1 MRELSID
8 IETYSDR
15 DLTRVGVYAYA
26 DSPAFRIL
34 LFAYAFDDGPVQIVD
49 FEHGEKLPDTV
60 VKALADPEIIKTA
73 YNANFERVCISV
85 SSGFGYFRYLPPEQW
100 RCTAVA
106 ASELGLPNT
115 LDGVA
120 QALHLSFQKDKR
132 GKDLI
137 NYFCKPNPKRE
148 SNQQALMDMDAEKWE
163 EFKEYCKQ
171 DVEVERAIKKKISR
185 FPMPESEQKLWELDQ
200 RINDRGICID
210 RKLVENAISFS
221 DAYVSRAE
229 AQFSLLTGI
238 ENPKSVVQIKNWLKK
253 ELGEDISSAD
263 KKALAELRAR
273 TMNPRV
279 KEVLRLRALIAKSSV
294 SKYEAMK
301 RSLCDDGRIRGT
313 MQFYGA
319 NRTGRWAGRIIQPQN
334 FPQNHLPDLKEARE
348 TLKEGNL
355 DWFETLYGDVT
366 QVLSELIRT
375 AIIPKSGHRFIV
387 SDFSAIE
394 ARVIAY
400 LADENWRI
408 KLFKDNGDIY
418 CSSASQMFKVPVV
431 KNGIN
436 GHLRQKGKIAEL
448 ACIAEGQIVLTD
460 KGLVPIEDV
469 TTEMKVWDGE
479 NWIEHKGVVCRGEK
493 EVISYGGLE
502 ATKDHIV
509 WAEIKGKP
517 RKVYFGIAATCGAHL
532 IQTGNGRNPVRLDRN
547 NQSGKE
553 MEREMEP
560 LLCFNQMRRMRKSA
574 VDEFRKFKNRKIKRV
589 PKLFTTKSRTEL
601 VRSEIYG
608 GETTLHESE
617 GQKLQKL
624 WSQRHRV
631 SVCKRNRC
639 LYIHD
644 RNTRITGA
652 RNGVRPDRCKW
663 PLRTGESTLGNT
675 PGELSESK
683 KILRKVK
690 VYDLLNAG
698 PNHRFTVSNVLVHN
712 CGYGGGVGALKAMG
726 ALEMGLEESELQPI
740 VDKWRNSNP
749 HITEYWRTVETA
761 AVNAINDKP
770 SRIAHGISFQKRANI
785 LFVTLPSGRKIAYVK
800 PRIGENKFGGQSICY
815 MGLDTAKHWTELE
828 TWGGK
833 LVENIV
839 QAVARDCLAE
849 SLKRLEKVG
858 YRAVFHVHD
867 EVIIE
872 APEDFG
878 SLEDVTK
885 IMSQPMPWT
894 EGLPLNAAGFE
905 CEFYQKD

>member
-148 SNQQALMDMDAEKWE
+148 SNQQALMDMDAENWE
-163 EFKEYCKQ
+163 AFKEYCKQ

-185 FPMPESEQKLWELDQ
+185 FPVPESEQKLWELDQ
-200 RINDRGICID
+200 KINDRGICID
-210 RKLVENAISFS
+210 KKLVENAISFS
-221 DAYVSRAE
+221 DAYINLAE
-229 AQFSLLTGI
+229 ARFSLLTGI

-253 ELGEDISSAD
+253 ELGEDIPSAD

-273 TMNPRV
+273 TVNPRV

-294 SKYEAMK
+294 SKYEAMQ
-301 RSLCDDGRIRGT
+301 RSLCYDGRIRGT

-366 QVLSELIRT
+366 PVLSELIRT
-375 AIIPKSGHRFIV
+375 AIIPKPGHRFIV

-431 KNGIN
+431 KNGVN

-448 ACIAEGQIVLTD
+448 A
-460 KGLVPIEDV
+460 
-469 TTEMKVWDGE
+469 
-479 NWIEHKGVVCRGEK
+479 
-493 EVISYGGLE
+493 
-502 ATKDHIV
+502 
-509 WAEIKGKP
+509 
-517 RKVYFGIAATCGAHL
+517 
-532 IQTGNGRNPVRLDRN
+532 
-547 NQSGKE
+547 
-553 MEREMEP
+553 
-560 LLCFNQMRRMRKSA
+560 
-574 VDEFRKFKNRKIKRV
+574 
-589 PKLFTTKSRTEL
+589 
-601 VRSEIYG
+601 
-608 GETTLHESE
+608 
-617 GQKLQKL
+617 
-624 WSQRHRV
+624 
-631 SVCKRNRC
+631 
-639 LYIHD
+639 
-644 RNTRITGA
+644 
-652 RNGVRPDRCKW
+652 
-663 PLRTGESTLGNT
+663 
-675 PGELSESK
+675 
-683 KILRKVK
+683 
-690 VYDLLNAG
+690 
-698 PNHRFTVSNVLVHN
+698 

-740 VDKWRNSNP
+740 VDKWRASNP

-770 SRIAHGISFQKRANI
+770 SRIEHGINFQKRANI

-849 SLKRLEKVG
+849 SLKRLEKAG
-858 YRAVFHVHD
+858 YRTVFHVHD

-872 APEDFG
+872 APEGFG
-878 SLEDVTK
+878 SLEEVTE
-885 IMSQPMPWT
+885 IMGQPMPWA

>member
-15 DLTRVGVYAYA
+15 DLTKVGVYAYA

-34 LFAYAFDDGPVQIVD
+34 LFAYSFDDGPVQIVD
-49 FEHGEKLPDTV
+49 FEHGEKLPDKV
-60 VKALADPEIIKTA
+60 VKALTDPEIIKTA

-85 SSGFGYFRYLPPEQW
+85 SGGFGYFRYLPPEQW

-120 QALHLSFQKDKR
+120 QALHLSYQKDKR

-137 NYFCKPNPKRE
+137 KYFCKPNPKRE
-148 SNQQALMDMDAEKWE
+148 SNQQTLMDMDTENWE
-163 EFKEYCKQ
+163 AFKEYCKQ

-185 FPMPESEQKLWELDQ
+185 FPVPESEQKLWELDQ
-200 RINDRGICID
+200 KINDRGICID
-210 RKLVENAISFS
+210 KKLVENAISFS
-221 DAYVSRAE
+221 DAYINLAE
-229 AQFSLLTGI
+229 ARFSLLTGI

-253 ELGEDISSAD
+253 ELGEDILSAD

-273 TMNPRV
+273 TVNPRV

-301 RSLCDDGRIRGT
+301 RSLCYDGRIRGT

-355 DWFETLYGDVT
+355 EWFETLYGDVT
-366 QVLSELIRT
+366 PVLSELIRT

-418 CSSASQMFKVPVV
+418 CSSASQMFKVPVA

-448 ACIAEGQIVLTD
+448 A
-460 KGLVPIEDV
+460 
-469 TTEMKVWDGE
+469 
-479 NWIEHKGVVCRGEK
+479 
-493 EVISYGGLE
+493 
-502 ATKDHIV
+502 
-509 WAEIKGKP
+509 
-517 RKVYFGIAATCGAHL
+517 
-532 IQTGNGRNPVRLDRN
+532 
-547 NQSGKE
+547 
-553 MEREMEP
+553 
-560 LLCFNQMRRMRKSA
+560 
-574 VDEFRKFKNRKIKRV
+574 
-589 PKLFTTKSRTEL
+589 
-601 VRSEIYG
+601 
-608 GETTLHESE
+608 
-617 GQKLQKL
+617 
-624 WSQRHRV
+624 
-631 SVCKRNRC
+631 
-639 LYIHD
+639 
-644 RNTRITGA
+644 
-652 RNGVRPDRCKW
+652 
-663 PLRTGESTLGNT
+663 
-675 PGELSESK
+675 
-683 KILRKVK
+683 
-690 VYDLLNAG
+690 
-698 PNHRFTVSNVLVHN
+698 

-800 PRIGENKFGGQSICY
+800 PRIGENKFGGQNICY

-849 SLKRLEKVG
+849 SLKRLEKAG
-858 YRAVFHVHD
+858 YRTVFHVHD

-872 APEDFG
+872 APEGFG
-878 SLEDVTK
+878 SLEKVTE
-885 IMSQPMPWT
+885 IMSRSMPWA

>member
-60 VKALADPEIIKTA
+60 VKALTDPEIIKTA

-185 FPMPESEQKLWELDQ
+185 FPIPESEQKLWELDQ

-210 RKLVENAISFS
+210 EKLVENAISFS
-221 DAYVSRAE
+221 GAYVSRAA

-394 ARVIAY
+394 ARIIAY

-431 KNGIN
+431 KNGVN

-448 ACIAEGQIVLTD
+448 ACG
-460 KGLVPIEDV
+460 
-469 TTEMKVWDGE
+469 
-479 NWIEHKGVVCRGEK
+479 
-493 EVISYGGLE
+493 
-502 ATKDHIV
+502 
-509 WAEIKGKP
+509 
-517 RKVYFGIAATCGAHL
+517 
-532 IQTGNGRNPVRLDRN
+532 
-547 NQSGKE
+547 
-553 MEREMEP
+553 
-560 LLCFNQMRRMRKSA
+560 
-574 VDEFRKFKNRKIKRV
+574 
-589 PKLFTTKSRTEL
+589 
-601 VRSEIYG
+601 
-608 GETTLHESE
+608 
-617 GQKLQKL
+617 
-624 WSQRHRV
+624 
-631 SVCKRNRC
+631 
-639 LYIHD
+639 
-644 RNTRITGA
+644 
-652 RNGVRPDRCKW
+652 
-663 PLRTGESTLGNT
+663 
-675 PGELSESK
+675 
-683 KILRKVK
+683 
-690 VYDLLNAG
+690 YD
-698 PNHRFTVSNVLVHN
+698 
-712 CGYGGGVGALKAMG
+712 GGVGALKAMG